1 MVIVLLSTNA
11 FLGAVTNDEAQI
23 QNASILVLG
32 GKGHMHILPPAEES
46 FWRLYSTSNAA
57 IRFQTLM
64 SKSTT
69 AGKAYCIV
77 GLFYLDVDMYK
88 ASLQNLNEGTN
99 QFDVI
104 TGDYHTG
111 YTLSLFIELLEK
123 QTFKRVFE
131 QNDN

>member
-1 MVIVLLSTNA
+1 MKIISILVIVLLSTNA

-77 GLFYLDVDMYK
+77 GLFYLDV
-88 ASLQNLNEGTN
+88 E
-99 QFDVI
+99 